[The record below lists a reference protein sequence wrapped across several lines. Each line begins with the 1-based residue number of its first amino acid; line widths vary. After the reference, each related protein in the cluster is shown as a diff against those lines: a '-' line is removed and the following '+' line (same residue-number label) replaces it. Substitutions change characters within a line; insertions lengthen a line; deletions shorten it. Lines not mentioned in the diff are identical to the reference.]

1 VVGARAFPA
10 AVGALLASY
19 LGLLLWDVFHYDW
32 LRGYDAYAASLYVD
46 SIQLHHVLPGQG
58 TTDVWHNPPLFYALA
73 AVIQPHVGW
82 TGLEPHKAVQLVSV
96 LAGFGVVVLSFLIA
110 RELFPRSRWIQL
122 GAPVAAAATPVL
134 LRGSLMYH
142 PEPLATLLATA
153 GVYVA
158 VRAACRRWTIALG
171 AAAGLL
177 LGLGNLTRTWALAE
191 AAAVVL
197 VAGVWWLRAR
207 EPAVLRFLAALAV
220 VFVALSA
227 PWYAR
232 QTIKYGSPF
241 AFSKPDPSQWLQ
253 SGRPLSFYTAL
264 RAEDVF
270 SNPYQPSYRNVLL
283 PVVYTDWW
291 GDYSRYF
298 HVPLAQVNDPPKLE
312 SRYRVPLV
320 VQSIVGIVP
329 TLLGLAGAVALAVLA
344 IRRRRPGL
352 GIATAAGLAVAAA
365 FVGFLIRYPKQD
377 GDNIKALYMLDLV
390 PIAALCI
397 AWALD
402 WVRRHSERLMLA
414 ALLVWLA
421 ATGAYD
427 LTFLVLR

>member
-1 VVGARAFPA
+1 MRLPTAVGVRAFPA

-32 LRGYDAYAASLYVD
+32 LRGYDAYASSLYVD
-46 SIQLHHVLPGQG
+46 SIQLHHVLPGRG
-58 TTDVWHNPPLFYALA
+58 ATDVWHNPPLFYALA
-73 AVIQPHVGW
+73 AVVQPHVGW
-82 TGLEPHKAVQLVSV
+82 TGLAAHKAVQLVYV
-96 LAGFGVVVLSFLIA
+96 LAGAGVVALSFLIA

-122 GAPVAAAATPVL
+122 GALLAAAATPVL
-134 LRGSLMYH
+134 VRGSLMYH

-158 VRAACRRWTIALG
+158 VRAACRRWTIVLG
-171 AAAGLL
+171 AVAGLL
-177 LGLGNLTRTWALAE
+177 LGLGNLTRTWALA
-191 AAAVVL
+191 
-197 VAGVWWLRAR
+197 
-207 EPAVLRFLAALAV
+207 V

-232 QTIKYGSPF
+232 QAIKYGSPF

-264 RAEDVF
+264 RPNDVF

-298 HVPLAQVNDPPKLE
+298 HVPLAEVNDPPKLE

-344 IRRRRPGL
+344 IRRRRPAL
-352 GIATAAGLAVAAA
+352 GITAAAGLAVAAA

-377 GDNIKALYMLDLV
+377 GDNIKALYILDLV
-390 PIAALCI
+390 PIAALCV
-397 AWALD
+397 AWSID
-402 WVRRHSERLMLA
+402 WVRRHGDRLTLG

-427 LTFLVLR
+427 LSFLVLR